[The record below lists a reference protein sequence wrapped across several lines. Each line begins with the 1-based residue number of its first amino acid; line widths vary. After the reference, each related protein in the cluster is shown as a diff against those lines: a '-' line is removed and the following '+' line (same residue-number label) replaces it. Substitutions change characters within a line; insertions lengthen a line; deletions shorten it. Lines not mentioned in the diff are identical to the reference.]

1 MKKRFGRLPY
11 ILTLPVTITL
21 FALVIY
27 PLIYAVFISLH
38 STAAGLQEAHFVGLR
53 NFVDI
58 FSSPIFWNA
67 VKNTAIFTA
76 GTVGLTFSLGFLI
89 ALLLSSITRGINI
102 YRIIFILPLGVSP
115 VVAGLTWG
123 MMLNPLFGVVNFFLQ
138 FLGIRGLGWATDIKL
153 ALPTV
158 IMIDAWQWTPFM
170 TLILYAGLQMLPK
183 ECFEAAVIDGTSLWQ
198 KFIYITLPLLRP
210 IIVIALIFRL
220 MDAFKSFDIIYVVT
234 KGGPGHAT
242 ETMIVRAY
250 LESLK
255 YHKLEYGAVIGLI
268 MLFITIFVSQRAV
281 KRLLQ

>member
-1 MKKRFGRLPY
+1 MKSRSSKLPY
-11 ILTLPVTITL
+11 IFVLPVTITL

-38 STAAGLQEAHFVGLR
+38 STSRGIHQAQFVGLR
-53 NFVDI
+53 NFI
-58 FSSPIFWNA
+58 NLLSSAIFWNA
-67 VKNTAIFTA
+67 LKNTAIFTA
-76 GTVGLTFSLGFLI
+76 GTVGLTFLLGLLI
-89 ALLLSSITRGINI
+89 ALLLRSVRRGLNI
-102 YRIIFILPLGVSP
+102 YRVIFILPLGVSP

-123 MMLNPLFGVVNFFLQ
+123 MMLNPLFGVVNFFLG

-158 IMIDAWQWTPFM
+158 IMIDVWQWTPFM
-170 TLILYAGLQMLPK
+170 MIILYAGLQMLPK
-183 ECFEAAVIDGTSLWQ
+183 DCFEAAMVDGASAWRN
-198 KFIYITLPLLRP
+198 FIHITLPLLRP

-220 MDAFKSFDIIYVVT
+220 MEAFKSFDIIYTVT

-268 MLFITIFVSQRAV
+268 MLVMTILISQKAT
-281 KRLLQ
+281 KRLLE

>member
-1 MKKRFGRLPY
+1 MKKRFCRFPY
-11 ILTLPVTITL
+11 IFTLPITITL

-38 STAAGLQEAHFVGLR
+38 STAMGLQQAQFVGLR
-53 NFVDI
+53 NFIDI
-58 FSSPIFWNA
+58 FSSPIFSNA

-76 GTVGLTFSLGFLI
+76 GTVGLTFFLGFVI
-89 ALLLSSITRGINI
+89 ALLLSSITRGTDI
-102 YRIIFILPLGVSP
+102 YRVIFILPLGVSP
-115 VVAGLTWG
+115 VIAGLTWG
-123 MMLNPLFGVVNFFLQ
+123 MMLNPLFGVVNFFLE

-158 IMIDAWQWTPFM
+158 IMIDVWQWTPFM
-170 TLILYAGLQMLPK
+170 MLILYAGLQMLPK
-183 ECFEAAVIDGTSLWQ
+183 ECFEAAMIDGASFWQ

-220 MDAFKSFDIIYVVT
+220 MEAFKSFDIIYTVT

-250 LESLK
+250 LEGLK

-268 MLFITIFVSQRAV
+268 MLFITIFISQRAV
-281 KRLLQ
+281 KRLLE